1 MTGNKIVVKVD
12 PDLKELIP
20 GFLANR
26 RKDVTTLRDALSKR
40 DCAQMQSTGHS
51 LKGVGGGYGFAEMS
65 AIGAEIETAAKA
77 ANVEALGGLIER
89 YAAYLDRVE
98 VVYE

>member
-26 RKDVTTLRDALSKR
+26 RKDIATLRDALTKGNI
-40 DCAQMQSTGHS
+40 AQVQSTGHS

-65 AIGAEIETAAKA
+65 AIGAELEAAARAGNKD
-77 ANVEALGGLIER
+77 VLPGLIDR

-98 VVYE
+98 VVFE